1 MEQEA
6 IYILTLLKLKNHE
19 KLKGKYIKLTYNE
32 LLDYTIKTLK
42 LIEAAKYGRIN
53 Y

>member
-19 KLKGKYIKLTYNE
+19 KLRGKYIKLTYEE
-32 LLDYTIKTLK
+32 LLNYTIKALK
-42 LIEAAKYGRIN
+42 IMEDVKYERIN